1 MAFDDIVTNYN
12 NEKTHFRLYDI
23 KITSIDVRNLSI
35 INNFDYRSAITKN
48 SHIQGFESTLREYIT
63 SLSEKGIPFDT
74 IEVTG
79 VPHLTVKHNK
89 IMEVMQKV
97 LSGNYSY
104 VTDKSRNDNTYASK
118 RIENLRERYYNFY
131 DCLGDLKIDDTDSL
145 AYIDFEFKPSIKEE
159 SSGEEISPFKYLG
172 LDEKTNIKKHLE
184 LVDIGRFIKELNANG
199 YELSLL
205 TPRIYN
211 STSVPLIGYKTYF
224 EELMRQDENQFGDK
238 RLVMN
243 LDFRQK
249 NNIR

>member
-145 AYIDFEFKPSIKEE
+145 AYYIKDVLGGEIPTNYSEFQGRINSYNGSESTTSTIVISATDATTTSLQTDNIDNPS
-159 SSGEEISPFKYLG
+159 
-172 LDEKTNIKKHLE
+172 
-184 LVDIGRFIKELNANG
+184 
-199 YELSLL
+199 
-205 TPRIYN
+205 
-211 STSVPLIGYKTYF
+211 
-224 EELMRQDENQFGDK
+224 
-238 RLVMN
+238 
-243 LDFRQK
+243 
-249 NNIR
+249 